1 MSVASSAASMR
12 SVQFGGKEMSLEA
25 ALDETIRATQNHLNS
40 LQVALRNLAACEDQQ
55 LDEFEDFKQGVALED
70 EVCDTVDGLS
80 ELLEELK
87 DIARDIA
94 GKPESPESKA
104 WWRTHRA
111 ERRLEL
117 ARRKEAAKAAA
128 AAEKAAAAEAL
139 PGAAPLLQREMAG
152 LSMTGP
158 R

>member
-80 ELLEELK
+80 GLLEELK

-117 ARRKEAAKAAA
+117 ARRKEPPR
-128 AAEKAAAAEAL
+128 L
-139 PGAAPLLQREMAG
+139 PPRLKRLLPLKPFRERHRFSSARWPG
-152 LSMTGP
+152 SP
-158 R
+158 